1 MKKTSP
7 HFKSAAWTI
16 KNPKASYGIMGA
28 LALVMVLVGVVL
40 ALSAR
45 GTSKGPSRVLAAV
58 TGNPTP
64 EQAFVREGWV
74 IRGQQ
79 DKDGMRCIRYAR
91 ESNGTRL
98 TACYTQVNGAWVHK
112 SSY

>member
-7 HFKSAAWTI
+7 HFKIASWTI

-28 LALVMVLVGVVL
+28 LALVMVLVGVGL
-40 ALSAR
+40 ALSTR
-45 GTSKGPSRVLAAV
+45 GGSTGPTRVLAAV
-58 TGNPTP
+58 TGTPTP
-64 EQAFVREGWV
+64 DQAFAREGWV

-98 TACYTQVNGAWVHK
+98 TACYTQVNGVWVHK

>member
-7 HFKSAAWTI
+7 HFKIASWTI

-28 LALVMVLVGVVL
+28 LALGMVLLGVGL
-40 ALSAR
+40 AWSAR
-45 GTSKGPSRVLAAV
+45 GPSTGSSRVLAAV
-58 TGNPTP
+58 AGGN

-79 DKDGMRCIRYAR
+79 DRDGMRCIRYAR

-98 TACYTQVNGAWVHK
+98 TACYTQVNGVWVHK